1 MRFDFQMRPD
11 NHGRFVVRYKDL
23 LSEVP
28 SAHIPRTS
36 IPSWGKL
43 SSLPAAAL
51 VRRGRTAV
59 LQPGH
64 AMLCALSW
72 TAASAALS
80 TDSSGLAA
88 SLRVQN
94 QAGQWQATLELF
106 RAAKAGGAD
115 RSSYTEAIVAH
126 GRLRQSDKALNV
138 FREMQD
144 AGLTPNVVSC
154 AQRAWAHCPTA
165 SSRSR
170 PAHTTLLVRR
180 HGHDRRVREPEPLAD
195 RALALLRHASG
206 RCHARRLRHQRGPLH
221 PVPTPA
227 FAHRHRAECR
237 CRLLLLARRR
247 RSTRASAA
255 ASGRRPR
262 CCCRRCRPLAYR
274 PTGSPTTLPSLR
286 RRARPR

>member
-1 MRFDFQMRPD
+1 MRFHFQMRPD

-28 SAHIPRTS
+28 RAHIPR
-36 IPSWGKL
+36 IDEWGKL

-154 AQRAWAHCPTA
+154 AQRAWGPLPHCQLSLTPRPHHA
-165 SSRSR
+165 SCAQTRPRSPRAGARATGRSRSR
-170 PAHTTLLVRR
+170 SSQTCKRTVSR
-180 HGHDRRVREPEPLAD
+180 
-195 RALALLRHASG
+195 
-206 RCHARRLRHQRGPLH
+206 
-221 PVPTPA
+221 PTPTP
-227 FAHRHRAECR
+227 
-237 CRLLLLARRR
+237 
-247 RSTRASAA
+247 STRSAA
-255 ASGRRPR
+255 SRAHSRLCP
-262 CCCRRCRPLAYR
+262 P
-274 PTGSPTTLPSLR
+274 PPS
-286 RRARPR
+286 

>member
-11 NHGRFVVRYKDL
+11 NHGRLVVRYKDL

-28 SAHIPRTS
+28 SPHLLVFALYEMAKVILPPGRRTGTS
-36 IPSWGKL
+36 
-43 SSLPAAAL
+43 
-51 VRRGRTAV
+51 RRTAV

-154 AQRAWAHCPTA
+154 AQRAWGPLPHCQLSLTPRPHHA
-165 SSRSR
+165 SCAQTRPRSPRAGARATGRSRSR
-170 PAHTTLLVRR
+170 SSQTCKRTVSR
-180 HGHDRRVREPEPLAD
+180 
-195 RALALLRHASG
+195 
-206 RCHARRLRHQRGPLH
+206 
-221 PVPTPA
+221 PTPTP
-227 FAHRHRAECR
+227 
-237 CRLLLLARRR
+237 
-247 RSTRASAA
+247 STRSAA
-255 ASGRRPR
+255 SRAHSRLCP
-262 CCCRRCRPLAYR
+262 P
-274 PTGSPTTLPSLR
+274 PPS
-286 RRARPR
+286 